1 MSNHSIAADGRP
13 AEAGLTSTGVMFEH
27 DAIVRRAIDAFDS
40 GTADFSDYF
49 IHESSKEAGA
59 LRVLT
64 FDKNFAR
71 EAGVDSAKKP

>member
-1 MSNHSIAADGRP
+1 
-13 AEAGLTSTGVMFEH
+13 MFEH